1 MRALWKGRD
10 VISILDFSRND
21 LEALFEKADYMRKNQ
36 YRLKNELSD
45 MIIGLAFF
53 EPSTRTRMSF
63 ETAAKRLGAD
73 TVGFVSEEATSIAK
87 GESFSDTIRMLDS
100 YVDLIVVR
108 HKYEGAA
115 LLASNIAEKPIINAG
130 DGKSHHPT
138 QAMLDLYT
146 TKTLF
151 NTIDG
156 LTFAFIGDL
165 KYSRTVSSLIFG
177 LSAFNPKEIILIS
190 PPSLRLREEIRL
202 VAEERGLR
210 LREEESM
217 EAISDADV
225 IYVTRIQKER
235 FPDLQEYERVRGS
248 YRINKELLNKYA
260 KDGAKVLHALPRIDE
275 LSRDVDETKFQAYF
289 MQARLGIP
297 IRMALLSLVL
307 KGE

>member
-1 MRALWKGRD
+1 MWKGRD
-10 VISILDFSRND
+10 VINILDFSRND
-21 LEALFEKADYMRKNQ
+21 LEVLFEKADYMRKNQ

-45 MIIGLAFF
+45 IIIGLAFF

-63 ETAAKRLGAD
+63 ETAAKRLGAE

-177 LSAFNPKEIILIS
+177 LTAFNPKEIILIS
-190 PPSLRLREEIRL
+190 PSSLRLREEIRL

-210 LREEESM
+210 LREEENI

-248 YRINKELLNKYA
+248 YRINKELLDKYA
-260 KDGAKVLHALPRIDE
+260 KDDAKVLHALPRIDE
-275 LSRDVDETKFQAYF
+275 LSRDIDDTKFQAYF
-289 MQARLGIP
+289 TQARLGIP

>member
-1 MRALWKGRD
+1 LWKGRD

-21 LEALFEKADYMRKNQ
+21 LETLFEKADYMRKNQ

-45 MIIGLAFF
+45 RIIGLAFF

-177 LSAFNPKEIILIS
+177 LTAFNPKEIILIS

-217 EAISDADV
+217 EAISEADV

-260 KDGAKVLHALPRIDE
+260 KDDAKVLHALPRVDE
-275 LSRDVDETKFQAYF
+275 LSRDVDDTKFQAYF
-289 MQARLGIP
+289 TQARLGIP

>member
-1 MRALWKGRD
+1 MWKGRD

-21 LEALFEKADYMRKNQ
+21 LETLFEKADYMRKNQ

-45 MIIGLAFF
+45 RIIGLAFF

-177 LSAFNPKEIILIS
+177 LTAFNPKEIILIS

-217 EAISDADV
+217 EAISEADV

-260 KDGAKVLHALPRIDE
+260 KDDAKVLHALPRVDE
-275 LSRDVDETKFQAYF
+275 LSRDVDDTKFQAYF
-289 MQARLGIP
+289 TQARLGIP